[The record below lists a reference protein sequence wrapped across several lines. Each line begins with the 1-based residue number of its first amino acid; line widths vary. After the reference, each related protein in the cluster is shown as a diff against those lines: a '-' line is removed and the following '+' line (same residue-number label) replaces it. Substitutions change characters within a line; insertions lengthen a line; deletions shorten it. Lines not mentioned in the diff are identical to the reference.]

1 MIKKNNA
8 QEKAIQTISG
18 QLILVACP
26 GAGKTTTLLRRIN
39 YMITKRNINPLNILM
54 ITFTKAAADEMNKR
68 YARMFGKNPG
78 VTFCTIHSFCL
89 AITKKILSQKTF
101 CFVRV
106 RKIYILQR

>member
-54 ITFTKAAADEMNKR
+54 ITFTKAAADEMNRKKDLCLLSQRRNTRRR
-68 YARMFGKNPG
+68 YAYSNNFLR
-78 VTFCTIHSFCL
+78 
-89 AITKKILSQKTF
+89 
-101 CFVRV
+101 
-106 RKIYILQR
+106 

>member
-54 ITFTKAAADEMNKR
+54 ITFTKAAADEMNQQTLLH
-68 YARMFGKNPG
+68 NPIKDLNCMRLLLSLENCRD
-78 VTFCTIHSFCL
+78 TKIISCL
-89 AITKKILSQKTF
+89 I
-101 CFVRV
+101 V
-106 RKIYILQR
+106 

>member
-78 VTFCTIHSFCL
+78 VP
-89 AITKKILSQKTF
+89 
-101 CFVRV
+101 FVRFIPFV
-106 RKIYILQR
+106 LLLPKNSLSKNFLFCPS